1 MKYKNILV
9 EIHNHYVMHIILN
22 RRDKHNALNSELTDE
37 LIDAL
42 KQCNLSELIKCIV
55 ISGSENFCAGADIN
69 ELATNPNFIRSW
81 EFIDTVKKPIIA
93 AVNGIAFGGGNEL
106 LLMCDII
113 LASKE
118 AKFAQPEI
126 CLGLICGGGGTQ
138 RLPKKIGKGM
148 AMEMC
153 LTGNSITAEEA
164 KGIGLINHTY
174 DSDELIKYA
183 LQLADRISLNPME
196 AIISTKK
203 LIKDSYDNQSDGL
216 MAEKNEFM
224 RLLRGDN
231 GIEGMNAFLERRK
244 PQFKN

>member
-1 MKYKNILV
+1 MKYKNILI
-9 EIHNHYVMHIILN
+9 EEYNESVMHIILN
-22 RRDKHNALNSELTDE
+22 RKSKYNALNSELTYE
-37 LIDAL
+37 LIDVL
-42 KQCNLSELIKCIV
+42 KQCDQSELIKCIV
-55 ISGSENFCAGADIN
+55 ISGSDNFCAGADIS
-69 ELATNPNFIRSW
+69 ELASNPDFISLW

-138 RLPKKIGKGM
+138 RLPKKIGKSM

-153 LTGNSITAEEA
+153 LTGNSITAEKA
-164 KGIGLINHTY
+164 RDIGLINHIYNT
-174 DSDELIKYA
+174 DELIKNA
-183 LQLADRISLNPME
+183 LQFADTISLNPME
-196 AIISTKK
+196 AIISTKQ
-203 LIKDSYDNQSDGL
+203 LIKDACDNKPGGL
-216 MAEKNEFM
+216 MAEKKEFLT
-224 RLLRGDN
+224 LLRGTN
-231 GIEGMNAFLERRK
+231 GIEGMNAFLESRK

>member
-1 MKYKNILV
+1 MKYKNILI
-9 EIHNHYVMHIILN
+9 EKYNDFVMHIILN
-22 RRDKHNALNSELTDE
+22 RENKFNALNSEMSSE

-42 KQCNLSELIKCIV
+42 KQCDQSELIKCIV
-55 ISGSENFCAGADIN
+55 ISGSENFSAGADIN
-69 ELATNPNFIRSW
+69 ELMSDPDFIRSW

-126 CLGLICGGGGTQ
+126 GLGLICGGGGTQ
-138 RLPKKIGKGM
+138 RLPWKIGKGM

-153 LTGNSITAEEA
+153 LTGDSITAEEA
-164 KGIGLINHTY
+164 KDIGLINHIF
-174 DSDELIKYA
+174 DASELIKNA

-203 LIKDSYDNQSDGL
+203 LIKDSCDNLSDGL
-216 MAEKNEFM
+216 ILEKNEFM
-224 RLLRGDN
+224 GLLRGAN
-231 GIEGMNAFLERRK
+231 GVEGMNAFLERRK
-244 PQFKN
+244 PRFKN

>member
-1 MKYKNILV
+1 MKYKNIFI
-9 EIHNHYVMHIILN
+9 EKYNDYVVHIILN
-22 RRDKHNALNSELTDE
+22 RKNKYNALNSELTDE

-42 KQCNLSELIKCIV
+42 KQCDQSELIKCIV

-69 ELATNPNFIRSW
+69 ELMSSPDFIRSW
-81 EFIDTVKKPIIA
+81 EFINTVKKPIIA
-93 AVNGIAFGGGNEL
+93 AVSGIAFGGGNEL

-126 CLGLICGGGGTQ
+126 RLGLICGGGGTQ
-138 RLPKKIGKGM
+138 RLPWKIGKGM

-153 LTGNSITAEEA
+153 LTGDSITAKEA
-164 KGIGLINHTY
+164 KDIGLINHCY
-174 DSDELIKYA
+174 DTGELIKNA
-183 LQLADRISLNPME
+183 LHLADRISLNPME

-203 LIKDSYDNQSDGL
+203 LIKDSSNNLADGL
-216 MAEKNEFM
+216 ITEKNEFM
-224 RLLRGDN
+224 RLLRGAN

>member
-1 MKYKNILV
+1 MKYKNILI
-9 EIHNHYVMHIILN
+9 EKYNDYVMHIILN
-22 RRDKHNALNSELTDE
+22 RKNKYNALNSELTDE

-42 KQCNLSELIKCIV
+42 KQCDQSELIKCVV
-55 ISGSENFCAGADIN
+55 ISGSENFSAGADIN
-69 ELATNPNFIRSW
+69 ELASNPDFIRSW

-93 AVNGIAFGGGNEL
+93 AVSGIAFGGGNEL

-126 CLGLICGGGGTQ
+126 SLGLICGGGGTQ
-138 RLPKKIGKGM
+138 RLPWKIGKSM

-164 KGIGLINHTY
+164 KDIGLINHIY
-174 DSDELIKYA
+174 DTGELIKNA
-183 LQLADRISLNPME
+183 LQLADRISLNPMD

-203 LIKDSYDNQSDGL
+203 LIKDTCDNLSDGL
-216 MAEKNEFM
+216 ITEKNEFM
-224 RLLRGDN
+224 KLLRGAN
-231 GIEGMNAFLERRK
+231 GIEGMKAFLERRK

>member
-1 MKYKNILV
+1 MKYKNILI
-9 EIHNHYVMHIILN
+9 EKYNDFVMHIILN
-22 RRDKHNALNSELTDE
+22 RENKFNALNSEMSSE

-42 KQCNLSELIKCIV
+42 KQCDQSELIKCIV
-55 ISGSENFCAGADIN
+55 ISGSENFSAGADIN
-69 ELATNPNFIRSW
+69 ELMSDPDFIRSW

-93 AVNGIAFGGGNEL
+93 AVSGIAFGGGNEL

-126 CLGLICGGGGTQ
+126 GLGLICGGGGTQ
-138 RLPKKIGKGM
+138 RLPWKIGKGM

-153 LTGNSITAEEA
+153 LTGDSITAEEA
-164 KGIGLINHTY
+164 KDIGLINHIF
-174 DSDELIKYA
+174 DASELIKNA

-203 LIKDSYDNQSDGL
+203 LIKDSCDNLSDGL
-216 MAEKNEFM
+216 ILEKNEFM
-224 RLLRGDN
+224 GLLRGAN
-231 GIEGMNAFLERRK
+231 GVEGMNAFLERRK
-244 PQFKN
+244 PRFKN